1 MKILQNEGAG
11 VISGKAGTRSPETC
25 LGKVFEL
32 KATRR
37 RGQGIIQLNSGF
49 KSNLM

>member
-11 VISGKAGTRSPETC
+11 VISGEAGTRSPGTC
-25 LGKVFEL
+25 LRKVFEL
-32 KATRR
+32 KAARR
-37 RGQGIIQLNSGF
+37 RVRGIIQLNSGF